1 MEKMMKDRKAT
12 ITSYTLYWLVFKMG
26 FTIAVCLT
34 IILIVAQGYMLETS
48 SRSTDA
54 YIAAKSL
61 LYNHAIMNYDE
72 VIDRV
77 YVGNVN
83 ESRFIESALPEELPE
98 LEINTDY
105 IESYMKIRDEVDYLA
120 MKITLKS
127 YDGSGIEDGN
137 YVPVYYKKDIYDKF
151 HTYYEGGFSEDQG
164 GFSKY
169 DHIFIVTVGEER
181 KPGLLNISVVIP
193 NG

>member
-61 LYNHAIMNYDE
+61 LPKFNY
-72 VIDRV
+72 
-77 YVGNVN
+77 
-83 ESRFIESALPEELPE
+83 L
-98 LEINTDY
+98 
-105 IESYMKIRDEVDYLA
+105 
-120 MKITLKS
+120 
-127 YDGSGIEDGN
+127 
-137 YVPVYYKKDIYDKF
+137 
-151 HTYYEGGFSEDQG
+151 
-164 GFSKY
+164 
-169 DHIFIVTVGEER
+169 
-181 KPGLLNISVVIP
+181 
-193 NG
+193 